1 MHLKDAADRLA
12 EMGNVTRLSIFR
24 LLVKAGPQG
33 LSVGEIQ
40 ELLQVPGSTLSHHIS
55 RLVNVGLIEQR
66 RQSRTLYC
74 TARIDELRELID
86 YLVSEC
92 CSGNITVKEL

>member
-1 MHLKDAADRLA
+1 MQLEAAADRLA
-12 EMGNVTRLSIFR
+12 EMGNITRLSIFR

-40 ELLQVPGSTLSHHIS
+40 ELLEIPGSTLSHHIS
-55 RLVNVGLIEQR
+55 RLVKVGLVAQQ

-74 TARIDELRELID
+74 TAEINELRELID
-86 YLVSEC
+86 YLLSEC
-92 CSGNITVKEL
+92 CSGNITVTEL